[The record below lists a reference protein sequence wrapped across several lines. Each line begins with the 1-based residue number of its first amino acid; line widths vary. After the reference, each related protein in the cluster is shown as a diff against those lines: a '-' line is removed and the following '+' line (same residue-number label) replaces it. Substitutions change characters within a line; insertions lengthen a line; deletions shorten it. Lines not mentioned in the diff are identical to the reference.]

1 MELKLGYLPTPA
13 LSFRINKVN
22 NSECKDLLSPD
33 TCTRSS
39 MTAHKHMCDS
49 GNENIYVIHGENMDL
64 GATKSKLTVPLD
76 SHTQSP

>member
-33 TCTRSS
+33 TCTHSS

-49 GNENIYVIHGENMDL
+49 GNENIYVIHRENMDL